1 MFCIE
6 HRHEKGDGYDLVSN
20 GALAAQS
27 ALIVRNHLR
36 LAACD
41 KAWDKSW
48 TAVIK
53 GALRSRGSPV
63 RVIDGAID
71 FTSIACRHI
80 RLPGTQGQRHQNHA
94 TW

>member
-1 MFCIE
+1 VFCIE

-53 GALRSRGSPV
+53 EHFEAAAGDNLPFGGAQQSWSSP
-63 RVIDGAID
+63 GA
-71 FTSIACRHI
+71 
-80 RLPGTQGQRHQNHA
+80 RLA
-94 TW
+94 TGRNEEA